1 MKLAVAGKGGVG
13 KTCVSSLLALLF
25 AEDNRR
31 VIAVDADPDQNFGY
45 YLGFP
50 PDRAIKPIIDM
61 KEMIAHRMGTVP
73 DEPSAYFRLNPKVD
87 DIPDEY
93 GLEKGNVRLLVMGTV
108 AGALKGCTCSEN
120 AFLRQLLN
128 HILLDREEIVIVDLV
143 AGVEHLGRG
152 TAEGVNAMVIVV
164 EPTLPSIETARRIL
178 NLAPDLGVCLMP
190 LVANKVETAEDRKL
204 IADHFEDKEI
214 YAWIPYSRPVR
225 IKAGSGGD
233 LLTLD
238 PEVTEEA
245 KKLKQSIELRF

>member
-13 KTCVSSLLALLF
+13 KTCVSSLLSLLF
-25 AEDNRR
+25 ARDNRR
-31 VIAVDADPDQNFGY
+31 VIAVDADPDQNLGY

-50 PDRAIKPIIDM
+50 GDQAIKPIIDM
-61 KEMIAHRMGTVP
+61 KEMIAHRMGTMP

-87 DIPDEY
+87 DIPEEF

-152 TAEGVNAMVIVV
+152 TAEGVNAMVVVV
-164 EPTLPSIETARRIL
+164 EPSLPSIETARKIL

-190 LVANKVETAEDRKL
+190 LVANKVETEEDRKL
-204 IADHFEDKEI
+204 IEENFEDKEI
-214 YAWIPYSRPVR
+214 YAWIPYSRSYRV
-225 IKAGSGGD
+225 KAGSVDD
-233 LLTLD
+233 LLSLD
-238 PEVTEEA
+238 PAVLAEA
-245 KKLKQSIELRF
+245 EKLKEAIEMRF